1 MKKNFMMIF
10 SSIFLVVGLAAI
22 AGAGFLG
29 WSTAKFLKEAQSA
42 SGRVV
47 RVESRS
53 DSHRANMYAPVVS
66 FQTPD
71 GQKHEFTG
79 QVWTSSRSWNEGQ
92 SLAVLYRPSEPSEAR
107 LDSFF
112 QLWFG
117 VLLTGF
123 IGLVFGAVGGTLL
136 FKQILRKKEIAWL
149 RQNGATIRGK
159 VVSVGLNASVRIQG
173 RCPFVIECQWTDPRS
188 GKVYVSLSDDLWF
201 NPIQSGHVQVGEELQ
216 VYYNAQNPKRSWV
229 DIARFEN
236 VAA

>member
-1 MKKNFMMIF
+1 MKKNFIPIF
-10 SSIFLVVGLAAI
+10 SSIFLVLGCGALAASV
-22 AGAGFLG
+22 FLG
-29 WSTAKFLKEAQSA
+29 TSTSSFLKEATMV
-42 SGRVV
+42 SGKIV
-47 RVESRS
+47 RVERRR
-53 DSHRANMYAPVVS
+53 DSHNANMYAPVVS

-92 SLAVLYRPSEPSEAR
+92 SLAVLYRPSDPSDAR

-149 RQNGATIRGK
+149 RQNGATIQGK

-216 VYYNAQNPKRSWV
+216 IYYNARDPKRSWV

-236 VAA
+236 MAA